1 MKNNRRLCSLV
12 LLDPFGMQLKWD
24 SIKQLDGTRTDL
36 WILIPSG
43 ITNRLLDTD
52 GKLKSINKLVASFGL
67 PEKEIRDHFYKQ
79 DISQHTLFDIGNE
92 IQKKSAPFQ
101 RISELYIQQL
111 NTIFKEVSPKPLV
124 MRNSRNVPLF
134 HFAFA
139 SNNKT
144 ALKIAND
151 ILGKESK

>member
-43 ITNRLLDTD
+43 ITNRLLDTE
-52 GKLKSINKLVASFGL
+52 GKLNSINKLVTSFGL
-67 PEKEIRDHFYKQ
+67 PDKEIREHFYRQ

-92 IQKKSAPFQ
+92 IRKISA
-101 RISELYIQQL
+101 S
-111 NTIFKEVSPKPLV
+111 
-124 MRNSRNVPLF
+124 
-134 HFAFA
+134 A
-139 SNNKT
+139 
-144 ALKIAND
+144 
-151 ILGKESK
+151 